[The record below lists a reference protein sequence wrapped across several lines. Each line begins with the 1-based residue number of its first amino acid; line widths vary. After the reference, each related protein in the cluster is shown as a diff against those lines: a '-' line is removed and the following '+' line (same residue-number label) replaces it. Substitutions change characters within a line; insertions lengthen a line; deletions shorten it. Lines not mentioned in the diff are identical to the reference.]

1 MTEQLLAAQLHT
13 GFWLNQVTF
22 NSVKKE
28 EKKKKKEKKKEAKI
42 VKHSVCALQLLVFT
56 FLGSDAWRS

>member
-28 EKKKKKEKKKEAKI
+28 EKKEKKKKEAKI

-56 FLGSDAWRS
+56 VLGSDAWRS